1 MWAQHVLGGLNQM
14 RGLGS
19 FSVSFHG
26 VGKSLKGKIPPS
38 PLHAFMGHITEGE
51 IFIFGK
57 VLVI

>member
-1 MWAQHVLGGLNQM
+1 M